1 MRIGEKIRFLR
12 KKKGLTQ
19 EELAELANISVFTLR
34 QYESGARSAPRIE
47 QLVKLAG
54 ALDTSVDTLLDLGLD
69 FEKIAL
75 EAEMLRAK
83 DAANQLMREG
93 KQIVGGPFVTVEV
106 SDMYLRDVIE
116 DAEAGL
122 LRTVQEICGMDADTI
137 TEDTASG
144 AIYEKWNP
152 RKIEIVKEYLLDGQA
167 QIKKIIRAELTH
179 DQLLDERAK
188 TSNEK
193 SQLHPNS
200 DPNKE

>member
-19 EELAELANISVFTLR
+19 EELADLANISVFTLR

-75 EAEMLRAK
+75 EAEKLRAK

-93 KQIVGGPFVTVEV
+93 KQIVGGPFVTVGV

-122 LRTVQEICGMDADTI
+122 LRTVQEICGM
-137 TEDTASG
+137 DTASG